1 MEAMLAMEVLE
12 VKVVLEEMVV
22 MEVMVVMLQDSSF
35 LLKIMLSLKM
45 TFLALTQ
52 MNTPSF

>member
-22 MEVMVVMLQDSSF
+22 MEVMVVMLQDFSF